1 MIHTHIYIYIYSP
14 NDQQQ
19 RVNCHGLEILHNK
32 LSDFAR
38 ISHCIM
44 FPLYAH
50 YITTISAWFVGKV
63 AHGYKL
69 HHRKS
74 HYQNKVGWDTML
86 IFQLYSYYIYIY
98 TYIYIQGFYAYVIT
112 IAIHSPSFFFFAGQ
126 VGEASCSDHRPGCCR
141 DVQCS
146 RSCGALYW
154 WHPHHHG
161 AWGEVSYVFH
171 RLEGE
176 KHKWEIHHNKMVW
189 KLVFLELGPS
199 WV

>member
-1 MIHTHIYIYIYSP
+1 MIVLLNLAINMSSMKHLWGVISRITQPATYESINDEGVISLNRDRLQSKEITYIYIYSP

-19 RVNCHGLEILHNK
+19 RVNCHGLESLHNK

-74 HYQNKVGWDTML
+74 HYQNKVGWDYAYIPI
-86 IFQLYSYYIYIY
+86 IFLLYIYIH
-98 TYIYIQGFYAYVIT
+98 IYICI
-112 IAIHSPSFFFFAGQ
+112 
-126 VGEASCSDHRPGCCR
+126 
-141 DVQCS
+141 S
-146 RSCGALYW
+146 RAFMHTL
-154 WHPHHHG
+154 
-161 AWGEVSYVFH
+161 
-171 RLEGE
+171 
-176 KHKWEIHHNKMVW
+176 
-189 KLVFLELGPS
+189 
-199 WV
+199 

>member
-1 MIHTHIYIYIYSP
+1 MIVLLNLAINMSSMKHLWGVISRITQSATSESINDEGVISP
-14 NDQQQ
+14 NRDHLQSKEITYSYIPPMINN
-19 RVNCHGLEILHNK
+19 RGSTVMALEILHNK

-86 IFQLYSYYIYIY
+86 IFQLYSYYIYIH
-98 TYIYIQGFYAYVIT
+98 V
-112 IAIHSPSFFFFAGQ
+112 
-126 VGEASCSDHRPGCCR
+126 
-141 DVQCS
+141 S
-146 RSCGALYW
+146 RAFMHTL
-154 WHPHHHG
+154 
-161 AWGEVSYVFH
+161 
-171 RLEGE
+171 
-176 KHKWEIHHNKMVW
+176 
-189 KLVFLELGPS
+189 
-199 WV
+199 